1 MAHPLNQLIS
11 KINSDYEA
19 LKRRA
24 ETEKAK
30 QAPKVEPE
38 VVPEPV
44 PFEDISVE
52 PTIEDFT
59 APWEVNERVPVY
71 VDAEDLQAVM
81 SLLKANNIPYIV
93 M

>member
-1 MAHPLNQLIS
+1 MSYPLHQLIS
-11 KINSDYEA
+11 KINADFEA
-19 LKRRA
+19 LERRA
-24 ETEKAK
+24 EIEKAK

-38 VVPEPV
+38 AVPVPV

-59 APWEVNERVPVY
+59 APWEVHERVPVY
-71 VDAEDLQAVM
+71 IDAEDLQTVK